1 MKYKELA
8 LQKIERLEGQMKNL
22 EFHLNRNSITEA
34 RKSMEEVKQRV
45 EDIKGQISIEQDQDK
60 RNQVV

>member
-8 LQKIERLEGQMKNL
+8 LQKIERLEGQIKNL
-22 EFHLNRNSITEA
+22 EFHLNRNNITEA
-34 RKSMEEVKQRV
+34 RKSMDEVIQRV
-45 EDIKGQISIEQDQDK
+45 EDLRSQISIEQDQDK

>member
-1 MKYKELA
+1 MKYKDLA

-22 EFHLNRNSITEA
+22 EFHLNRNNITEA
-34 RKSMEEVKQRV
+34 RKVMETVNQRV
-45 EDIKGQISIEQDQDK
+45 EDLKSQISIEQDQDK

>member
-1 MKYKELA
+1 MKYKDLA

-22 EFHLNRNSITEA
+22 EFHLNRNNITEA
-34 RKSMEEVKQRV
+34 RKVMETVNQRV
-45 EDIKGQISIEQDQDK
+45 EDIKSQISIEQDPDK

>member
-1 MKYKELA
+1 MKYKDLA

-22 EFHLNRNSITEA
+22 EFHLNRNNITEA
-34 RKSMEEVKQRV
+34 RKVMETVDQRV
-45 EDIKGQISIEQDQDK
+45 EDLKSQISIEQDQDK

>member
-1 MKYKELA
+1 MKYKDLA

-22 EFHLNRNSITEA
+22 EFALNRNNITEA
-34 RKSMEEVKQRV
+34 RKVMDEVKQRV
-45 EDIKGQISIEQDQDK
+45 EDLRSQISIEQDQDK

>member
-22 EFHLNRNSITEA
+22 EFALNRNNITEA
-34 RKSMEEVKQRV
+34 RKVMETVNQRV
-45 EDIKGQISIEQDQDK
+45 EDLRSQISIEQDQDK

>member
-1 MKYKELA
+1 MKYKDLA

-22 EFHLNRNSITEA
+22 EFHLNRNNITEA
-34 RKSMEEVKQRV
+34 RKVMEAVNQRV
-45 EDIKGQISIEQDQDK
+45 EDLRSQISIEQDQDK

>member
-1 MKYKELA
+1 MKYKDLA

-22 EFHLNRNSITEA
+22 EFHLNRNNITEA
-34 RKSMEEVKQRV
+34 RKVMETVNQRV
-45 EDIKGQISIEQDQDK
+45 EDLKSQISIEQDPDK

>member
-22 EFHLNRNSITEA
+22 EFALNHNNVADA
-34 RKSMEEVKQRV
+34 RKIMDEVKQRV
-45 EDIKGQISIEQDQDK
+45 EDLKGQISIEQDQDR

>member
-1 MKYKELA
+1 MKYKDLA

-22 EFHLNRNSITEA
+22 EFHLNRNNITEA
-34 RKSMEEVKQRV
+34 RKVMEAVNQRV
-45 EDIKGQISIEQDQDK
+45 EDLKSQISIEQDQDK